1 MIFLKDVK
9 MKGRKMLDETLFT
22 RSMAMLFE
30 MYDRKPSGAIMEGYW
45 LVLQDM
51 SDQEFT
57 SSIKSILSSRTYA
70 SLPKP
75 AEILEYS
82 RPDTESIATIAWSDV
97 ERAISKAGAYQSVT
111 FEDKVVNSVIDALG
125 GWVWLCSQDIAE
137 IKWIKKDFNKLYGIH
152 LKREE
157 HPTHLIGI
165 SERSNG
171 VVEVIP
177 TVKAG
182 YEIPKCTIL
191 PALNPSKEQY
201 NTTALISGAIKDMR

>member
-1 MIFLKDVK
+1 MISQ
-9 MKGRKMLDETLFT
+9 ETFIKYYTILSEEFGEGLSDA
-22 RSMAMLFE
+22 RMMMHYEILSKE
-30 MYDRKPSGAIMEGYW
+30 MN
-45 LVLQDM
+45 
-51 SDQEFT
+51 DQEFIN
-57 SSIKSILSSRTYA
+57 SVKSILQSRKYNKM
-70 SLPKP
+70 PKL
-75 AEILEYS
+75 AEILEYA

-97 ERAISKAGAYQSVT
+97 ERAISKAGSYQSVT

-165 SERSNG
+165 AERSNG

-177 TVKAG
+177 MVKAG
-182 YEIPKCTIL
+182 YEIPKGTIV
-191 PALNPSKEQY
+191 PALNPSQTDKINNQVSE
-201 NTTALISGAIKDMR
+201 LIGSIKDGK